1 MHDWLVY
8 KPVEVNVT
16 PFWGTNFL
24 FGFGFI
30 PTQIAST
37 GIVGILLW
45 LSLFLS
51 LVFLLVKS
59 LTKIPES
66 RNVRFVL
73 ILSCIATIYLWA
85 SSFMYAPSYTL
96 LVLAFIFSGIFVA
109 TVSQMNV
116 IQSRVIILSK
126 NSTTNFF
133 SIIVML
139 VFVLGII
146 YLGYISFNKNISAI
160 YFNKAIDLSNTPETT
175 IESIESAL
183 EKVFKFAPTDI
194 HYVALSRINF
204 VKAQIA
210 STNAENTPEK
220 NLSVFK
226 DSISKSIEAANM
238 AIKINPSGYQ
248 NWMTLGIIY
257 DFLVPAP
264 LNISGAYENAVLA
277 YSEAEKRNPN
287 SPEVPLFLARLELG
301 RGNVESARTLIRK
314 SLVLKEDYA
323 DAYLMLTQI
332 EVQDNNLKDAIAS
345 AERLALLIPN
355 NSSIYF
361 ELGLL
366 KYFNKD
372 YAESADIFALILN
385 SIPDYANAQYY
396 LGMSLAQLGK
406 LAEAQRQFEAL
417 SLTNPENEEIR
428 LIIEELKKGTRSF
441 LNK

>member
-1 MHDWLVY
+1 
-8 KPVEVNVT
+8 
-16 PFWGTNFL
+16 
-24 FGFGFI
+24 
-30 PTQIAST
+30 
-37 GIVGILLW
+37 
-45 LSLFLS
+45 
-51 LVFLLVKS
+51 
-59 LTKIPES
+59 
-66 RNVRFVL
+66 
-73 ILSCIATIYLWA
+73 
-85 SSFMYAPSYTL
+85 
-96 LVLAFIFSGIFVA
+96 
-109 TVSQMNV
+109 
-116 IQSRVIILSK
+116 
-126 NSTTNFF
+126 
-133 SIIVML
+133 
-139 VFVLGII
+139 
-146 YLGYISFNKNISAI
+146 
-160 YFNKAIDLSNTPETT
+160 
-175 IESIESAL
+175 
-183 EKVFKFAPTDI
+183 
-194 HYVALSRINF
+194 
-204 VKAQIA
+204 
-210 STNAENTPEK
+210 
-220 NLSVFK
+220 
-226 DSISKSIEAANM
+226 M

-406 LAEAQRQFEAL
+406 LAEAQQQFEAL

-428 LIIEELKKGTRSF
+428 LIIEELKTGTKSF